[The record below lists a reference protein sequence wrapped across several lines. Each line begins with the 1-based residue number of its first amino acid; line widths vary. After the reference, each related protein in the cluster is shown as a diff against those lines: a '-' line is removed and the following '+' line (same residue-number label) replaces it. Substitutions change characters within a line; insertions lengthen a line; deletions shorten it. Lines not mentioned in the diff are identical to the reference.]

1 MNLVLIIGDEDNK
14 TATAAFDLAA
24 WERLGLFP
32 AATGESHLLTA
43 TRVLVMPE
51 GNADMREVIAV
62 FDSKDAG
69 EQALGEIGL
78 ALLGG
83 SATVW
88 LDAKLPSDE
97 LMRTIGE
104 QQAGDAAE
112 ETKDKYPKPKQ
123 LIIRFD
129 RGDASDGELAD
140 LVGRRISEV
149 NVAPSVAGR
158 SRGDREAVVA
168 IITEGPRQ

>member
-14 TATAAFDLAA
+14 TAMAAIDLAA

-123 LIIRFD
+123 LIVRFD
-129 RGDASDGELAD
+129 RGDATDAEVRD
-140 LVGRRISEV
+140 LIGRRIADVRIASSSGDKSTYDRSAI
-149 NVAPSVAGR
+149 VAL
-158 SRGDREAVVA
+158 
-168 IITEGPRQ
+168 ITEGPRQ